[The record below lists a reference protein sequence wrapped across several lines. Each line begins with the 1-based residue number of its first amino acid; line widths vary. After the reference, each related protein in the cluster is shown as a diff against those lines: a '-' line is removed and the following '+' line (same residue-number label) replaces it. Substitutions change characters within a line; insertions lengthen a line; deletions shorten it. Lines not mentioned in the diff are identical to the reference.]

1 MKKYGY
7 IIKAEIVSDD
17 NIVKEAF
24 TAYTY
29 PGLVPG
35 NAFGFN
41 NHGLLITC
49 NAVFPKRCNQSS
61 LREYWYNGL

>member
-7 IIKAEIVSDD
+7 IIKAEIVS
-17 NIVKEAF
+17 NNNTVKEAF

-29 PGLVPG
+29 PGLISG

-41 NHGLLITC
+41 NHGLLFTC

-61 LREYWYNGL
+61 LRKYEYNVL